1 MLLLC
6 DIDFGHPFHVE
17 FRPRWNWG
25 GVQKN
30 KINDDTNFDGK
41 IGVVG
46 GEFRGEGGGEKTKVD
61 YPWTIDN
68 TSTIVIRGNRFS
80 AFWCVSSG
88 LVTFHFIYFVCLFV
102 KRVPYYFL
110 FFCFFF
116 FSSVSLIEGVE
127 PGVLL
132 LPGFDL
138 VRSLE
143 I

>member
-6 DIDFGHPFHVE
+6 DINFGHPFHVE

-30 KINDDTNFDGK
+30 KINDEANFGGK
-41 IGVVG
+41 TGVVG
-46 GEFRGEGGGEKTKVD
+46 GEGGGEKTKVD
-61 YPWTIDN
+61 YPWTIGN

-88 LVTFHFIYFVCLFV
+88 LVTFFHLFCLFV
-102 KRVPYYFL
+102 CQAAPSL
-110 FFCFFF
+110 FFSFFVSSF

-127 PGVLL
+127 PGMLL
-132 LPGFDL
+132 LPSFDL